1 MVCLVL
7 DWRNAVDWIQRHL
20 TKANV
25 GPKKDNRDGRQQ
37 IVFQKYCRQLVL
49 KYKILQS
56 SSIIQTI
63 LDVNNKLRFL
73 DTMTAM
79 NWFLIAVFF
88 LLDNRGRIIYP
99 ECMLNGLHIFSSD
112 PIWRQIL
119 ADLNA
124 DIVDNPKISDV
135 DFDSLNLVLP
145 INPVNLRVAIMDAM
159 DNTNIINR
167 VLGENV
173 HLSRLPSQIITILY
187 KTGGMSSTDLKIAL
201 GYAADT
207 NTHTVDTAICAL
219 RKTYGRDFIQND
231 NGVYKLGRI

>member
-1 MVCLVL
+1 
-7 DWRNAVDWIQRHL
+7 
-20 TKANV
+20 
-25 GPKKDNRDGRQQ
+25 
-37 IVFQKYCRQLVL
+37 
-49 KYKILQS
+49 
-56 SSIIQTI
+56 
-63 LDVNNKLRFL
+63 
-73 DTMTAM
+73 MTAM

-124 DIVDNPKISDV
+124 DIVDNPKIADV

-145 INPVNLRVAIMDAM
+145 INPINLRVAIMDAM

-187 KTGGMSSTDLKIAL
+187 KTGGVSSADLKTAL

-219 RKTYGRDFIQND
+219 RKTYGRDFIQNE